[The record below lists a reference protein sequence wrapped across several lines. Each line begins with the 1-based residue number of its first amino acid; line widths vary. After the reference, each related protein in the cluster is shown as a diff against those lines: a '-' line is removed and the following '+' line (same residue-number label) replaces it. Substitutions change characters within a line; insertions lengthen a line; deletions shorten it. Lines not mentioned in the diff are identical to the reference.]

1 MSMTH
6 FAETVAQAIADYRLF
21 LRKSK
26 TVDQATRVNKNS
38 RLGLKQVNLYSSDVE
53 LYNTALAI
61 LADIRETIDIPEEGY
76 YSYSGIA
83 KYYEYLADF
92 ISNYEI
98 DEDRVVHRAQRASR
112 AILHAIQMIN
122 GKPAHVLNDTIKR
135 DIYVC
140 QETIVQCGDEPQLEI
155 YRENLVKLKPNAPLF
170 YTDLIRHFDQLLTE
184 VRQAA

>member
-26 TVDQATRVNKNS
+26 TVDQASRVNKIS
-38 RLGLKQVNLYSSDVE
+38 RLGLKQVNLYSSDVD
-53 LYNTALAI
+53 LYNTAVAI
-61 LADIRETIDIPEEGY
+61 LADIRDTIDIPEEGY

-83 KYYEYLADF
+83 KYYEYLDAF
-92 ISNYEI
+92 IANYEI
-98 DEDRVVHRAQRASR
+98 EDDKVVHRAQRASR

-135 DIYVC
+135 DVYAC
-140 QETIVQCGDEPQLEI
+140 QEIIIHCGDQPQLDI

-170 YTDLIRHFDQLLTE
+170 YTDLIRHFDQLVTE
-184 VRQAA
+184 VKQAA